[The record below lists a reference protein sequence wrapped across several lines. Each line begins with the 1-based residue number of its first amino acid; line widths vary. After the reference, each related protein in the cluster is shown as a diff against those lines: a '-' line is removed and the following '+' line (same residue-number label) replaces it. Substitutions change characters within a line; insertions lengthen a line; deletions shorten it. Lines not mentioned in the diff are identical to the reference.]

1 MRTSGKPALLD
12 VFGKLMRRD
21 HSFLAKGMPELD
33 NYLHYRIVGTSPPRR
48 LALRKQITDLIR
60 DITNRRQ
67 LNQGIDHVFND
78 ADHSPELMEFDSQ
91 ELAKRWY
98 PGDVARRGEESKE
111 RFISHR

>member
-1 MRTSGKPALLD
+1 MRTSGKLALLD
-12 VFGKLMRRD
+12 LFGKLTRCD

-33 NYLHYRIVGTSPPRR
+33 NYLHYRIVGTSSPRR
-48 LALRKQITDLIR
+48 LAVRKQITDLIR

-67 LNQGIDHVFND
+67 LNQGIDHVFDD
-78 ADHSPELMEFDSQ
+78 ADPELMEFGSQ